1 MAETKGPTPPLDGE
15 AVTAT
20 TSVPFQHQDAGSRAQ
35 GVTHE
40 GGGAG
45 GLHPDPR
52 HGLSPSDAA
61 ARGCSPPGPANEG
74 GHVRD

>member
-1 MAETKGPTPPLDGE
+1 MPPLDGE

-20 TSVPFQHQDAGSRAQ
+20 MSVSFQLQDAGSRAQ
-35 GVTHE
+35 GVTHG

-52 HGLSPSDAA
+52 HRLFPSDVSV
-61 ARGCSPPGPANEG
+61 RGCSPPGPANEG
-74 GHVRD
+74 GHIRD